1 MDMIKAGTI
10 GVIAILFAVSLK
22 AYKAEYGLYVALAV
36 CLIILEYIM
45 RYFLQILS
53 GMEVLRGYLQD
64 HYGYLS
70 LLLKAVGATYACE
83 FCAGI
88 CRCRLWR
95 CCRADGDAGKGLYPV
110 DGAADFDLSDGEHT
124 EHRRIGGCGQAE
136 TIDGQSGRRNCFGD
150 RRERSIVGTDGFGW
164 RYKGF

>member
-22 AYKAEYGLYVALAV
+22 SYKAEYGLYVALAV

-45 RYFLQILS
+45 RYFMQILS
-53 GMEVLRGYLQD
+53 GMEVLRGYLRD

-88 CRCRLWR
+88 CR
-95 CCRADGDAGKGLYPV
+95 DAGYGGVAGQMEMLGKVYI
-110 DGAADFDLSDGEHT
+110 LSMGMPILLSLMES
-124 EHRRIGGCGQAE
+124 IQ
-136 TIDGQSGRRNCFGD
+136 TIAG
-150 RRERSIVGTDGFGW
+150 
-164 RYKGF
+164 

>member
-22 AYKAEYGLYVALAV
+22 SYKAEYGLYVALAV

-45 RYFLQILS
+45 RYFMQILS
-53 GMEVLRGYLQD
+53 GMEVLRGYLRD

-70 LLLKAVGATYACE
+70 LLLKAVGATYTCE

-88 CRCRLWR
+88 CR
-95 CCRADGDAGKGLYPV
+95 DAGYGGVAGQMEMLGKVYI
-110 DGAADFDLSDGEHT
+110 LSMGMPILLSLMES
-124 EHRRIGGCGQAE
+124 IQ
-136 TIDGQSGRRNCFGD
+136 TIAG
-150 RRERSIVGTDGFGW
+150 
-164 RYKGF
+164 

>member
-10 GVIAILFAVSLK
+10 GVVSILFAVSLK
-22 AYKAEYGLYVALAV
+22 AYKAEYGSYVAVAV

-64 HYGYLS
+64 HYSYLA

-88 CRCRLWR
+88 CR
-95 CCRADGDAGKGLYPV
+95 DAGYGGVAGQIEMLGKVYILSVGMPV
-110 DGAADFDLSDGEHT
+110 LVSLME
-124 EHRRIGGCGQAE
+124 
-136 TIDGQSGRRNCFGD
+136 
-150 RRERSIVGTDGFGW
+150 SIQNIAG
-164 RYKGF
+164 

>member
-10 GVIAILFAVSLK
+10 GVVAILFAVSLK

-88 CRCRLWR
+88 CR
-95 CCRADGDAGKGLYPV
+95 DAGYGGVAGQMEMLGKVYILSMGLPI
-110 DGAADFDLSDGEHT
+110 LISLMES
-124 EHRRIGGCGQAE
+124 I
-136 TIDGQSGRRNCFGD
+136 QSIAG
-150 RRERSIVGTDGFGW
+150 
-164 RYKGF
+164 